1 MRSNTEK
8 GSVMIKRLSIFDIAS
23 ALEND
28 PNANWS
34 RVGALALA
42 EWLDNYMAANDELDI
57 VAVRSVYS
65 EFDSWDEWAN
75 VYGITGDDLGL
86 TPEEMSD
93 EPEGEEPPRIQ
104 AMREH
109 VLQKAV
115 FIEHSEG
122 VIVEAY

>member
-1 MRSNTEK
+1 
-8 GSVMIKRLSIFDIAS
+8 MIKRLSIFDIAS

-65 EFDSWDEWAN
+65 EYDTWDEWAE
-75 VYGITGDDLGL
+75 VYGITGDELGL
-86 TPEEMSD
+86 TPEEMS
-93 EPEGEEPPRIQ
+93 EEPDEEETPRFR
-104 AMREH
+104 AMREY
-109 VLQKAV
+109 VLQKATY
-115 FIEHSEG
+115 IEHSEG
-122 VIVEAY
+122 VIGESY